1 MLTPPG
7 LKGKQYRIT
16 GTAYPRLRR
25 PRERRRHILIAIAG
39 VLALSVLSW
48 GTVEL
53 IGIFSGARH
62 TSAAGTCVRAA
73 EAPVPA
79 SGDGLLPPTA
89 AASGKASGAASSK
102 ASGAAAPGTATGAAS
117 VSGAGAAVGAG
128 ITVNVYNATNQAGLA
143 GRTAALLKQRGFT
156 IGTIG
161 NAPAPLQNK
170 VVGTA
175 QVTGGSAGAKAM
187 AVLRSEVTG
196 AKPVTDQRKDAT
208 VDLVIGNAFTAL
220 ATPAQAAQALALAT
234 APSPAASAHC

>member
-25 PRERRRHILIAIAG
+25 PRERRRHILIAVAG

-48 GTVEL
+48 GTVQL
-53 IGIFSGARH
+53 VGIFSGARH
-62 TSAAGTCVRAA
+62 TSAARNCVRAVGA
-73 EAPVPA
+73 AVPA
-79 SGDGLLPPTA
+79 SGDGLVLPSAP
-89 AASGKASGAASSK
+89 ASGRVSGTASGTPSGR
-102 ASGAAAPGTATGAAS
+102 ASGAAA
-117 VSGAGAAVGAG
+117 VSGAGAAAAGAG

-143 GRTAALLKQRGFT
+143 GRTAALLRQRGFT

-170 VVGTA
+170 VVGPA
-175 QVTGGSAGAKAM
+175 QVTGGAAGAKAM

-208 VDLVIGNAFTAL
+208 VDLVLGNAFTAL